1 VLNRRDDLNAPRRV
15 GHKYGR
21 ILTLEKWETVSGRF
35 ARYLNLHD
43 SKHYGKIGPGR

>member
-1 VLNRRDDLNAPRRV
+1 MRPEESVINTAV
-15 GHKYGR
+15 CV
-21 ILTLEKWETVSGRF
+21 TLEKWETVSGRF